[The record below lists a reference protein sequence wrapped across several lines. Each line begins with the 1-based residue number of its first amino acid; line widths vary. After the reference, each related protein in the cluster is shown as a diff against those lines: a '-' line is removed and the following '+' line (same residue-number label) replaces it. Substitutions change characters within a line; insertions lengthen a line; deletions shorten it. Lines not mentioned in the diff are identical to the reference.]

1 LKTKV
6 LIADNDP
13 SAFEHLKRTLS
24 SQGLEVDEAS
34 NALIALEKLKT
45 KNYDILMTDLILPE
59 MDGVKLVERART
71 EVKQLPLIIIFSH
84 FYDPN
89 ITKRF
94 NQLGINDTFEK
105 PIDFKLV
112 FKKVYEKVLAKKADL
127 AGKTATPTPIPSIR
141 KKTLQ
146 PPIQPIRPSQSASPF
161 SGVVIAASTGGPQAL
176 KKVIANLTLSENWAG
191 FIVQHSPA
199 WALDSMAKRLAS
211 EFGLRVM
218 LAKNSMN
225 IEKKTIYVAPGS
237 LHTIIDPKTFCLKLL
252 DTPLENSVRPAAD
265 PLFRSAA
272 TVFGS
277 NCIGVVLSGLGRDG
291 ALGAKAVFEN
301 GGKILIQDPS
311 SAVAP
316 FMPKAAKESCL
327 KSQILSIENIGK
339 TIDSLVLR
347 PLNKTIKKA
356 LS

>member
-1 LKTKV
+1 MNSKKKV

-13 SAFEHLKRTLS
+13 SAFEHLKSTLS
-24 SQGLEVDEAS
+24 SQGWEVDEAS
-34 NALIALEKLKT
+34 NGLIALEKLKI
-45 KNYDILMTDLILPE
+45 KNYDILMTDLIMPE

-71 EVKQLPLIIIFSH
+71 ELKQIPLTIIFSH
-84 FYDPN
+84 FFDPN

-94 NQLGINDTFEK
+94 NQLGIHETFEK
-105 PIDFKLV
+105 PIDFKKV
-112 FKKVYEKVLAKKADL
+112 FKKVYEKVYSKQPDLVGNSAKH
-127 AGKTATPTPIPSIR
+127 PPISSIS
-141 KKTLQ
+141 KKTTQ
-146 PPIQPIRPSQSASPF
+146 SPIQPSQSILPF
-161 SGVVIAASTGGPQAL
+161 FGVVIAASTGGPQAL

-199 WALDSMAKRLAS
+199 WALDSMAKRLAK
-211 EFGLRVM
+211 EFGLRVI
-218 LAKNSMN
+218 LAKNSMS
-225 IEKKTIYVAPGS
+225 IEKKTIYIAPGS

-327 KSQILSIENIGK
+327 KSQILSLENIGK
-339 TIDSLVLR
+339 TIDSLVLQ
-347 PLNKTIKKA
+347 PLKKPFKKA
-356 LS
+356 LSL